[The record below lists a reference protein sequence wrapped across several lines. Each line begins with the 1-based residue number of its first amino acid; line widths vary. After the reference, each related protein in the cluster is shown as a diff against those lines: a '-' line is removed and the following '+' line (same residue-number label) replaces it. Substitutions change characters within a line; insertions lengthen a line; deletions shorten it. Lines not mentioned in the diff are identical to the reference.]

1 MKVAI
6 ITGAGSG
13 IGLETAKLLH
23 QAGVAVVGV
32 GRDVAKLARL
42 EAAIGDPAMVATLSV
57 APSHWTRRLAV
68 LTVSGTLLMALPLA
82 GTRVLFQRVTR
93 I

>member
-23 QAGVAVVGV
+23 AAGVAVVGV
-32 GRDVAKLARL
+32 GRDKGKLAAL
-42 EAAIGDPAMVATLSV
+42 EAAIGDAAGRVRYCLSASMFAGRHDEAQWAAIGTMMVAAAT
-57 APSHWTRRLAV
+57 AIRRKEE
-68 LTVSGTLLMALPLA
+68 G
-82 GTRVLFQRVTR
+82 RE
-93 I
+93 